1 MPQTAL
7 LRLRVVVPVFDDW
20 ESFALLARELDRQAE
35 LLGCDLI
42 VSAIDDGSHSEATAV
57 ESVVE
62 QLTSLAKLEIVR
74 LAVNVGHQRAIAVG
88 LCRAAELG
96 DADAVLVMDADGED
110 PPHAIASLLASAGN
124 KRDFCVVAA
133 RRKRTEGLRFRASYV
148 LYKTIFTLVTGKK
161 ISFGNFSLT
170 SLGYVRRLVAL
181 PDLWNNLPAA
191 ILRSRL
197 PVDQV
202 SVDRGRRFA
211 GESKM
216 NFTSLVVHGFSAI
229 SVYAETI
236 FVRLLL
242 VTIGMMGLTF
252 LAVATVVLLR
262 LLAPAYATPGW
273 ATTVSFGMS
282 IILVQGLFTCLMSLL
297 SLLNNRVQR
306 LMLPV
311 MDFHPYVRGVD
322 VLLRAS
328 KSSPKSLLHSP
339 WNGLAPLAAREPAI
353 GLQEEV
359 PA

>member
-1 MPQTAL
+1 MPRSES

-20 ESFALLARELDRQAE
+20 ESFALLLRELDRQAE
-35 LLGCDLI
+35 ALGGDLL
-42 VSAIDDGSHSEATAV
+42 VSAIDDGSRSEATAV
-57 ESVVE
+57 EAVAG
-62 QLTSLAKLEIVR
+62 QLPSLTGLEIVR

-96 DADAVLVMDADGED
+96 DADAVLVMDSDGED
-110 PPHAIASLLASAGN
+110 PPQAIASLLERARLKQEFCIVAG
-124 KRDFCVVAA
+124 
-133 RRKRTEGLRFRASYV
+133 RRKRTESLRFRASYV

-191 ILRSRL
+191 MLRSRL
-197 PVDQV
+197 PIEQV

-242 VTIGMMGLTF
+242 ATVAMMGLTL
-252 LAVATVVLLR
+252 LAVATVLLLR

-273 ATTVSFGMS
+273 ATTVSFGMI
-282 IILVQGLFTCLMSLL
+282 IILVQGLFTSLMSLL

-306 LMLPV
+306 LMLPM
-311 MDFHPYVRGVD
+311 MDFHPYVRTVD
-322 VLLRAS
+322 VLI
-328 KSSPKSLLHSP
+328 
-339 WNGLAPLAAREPAI
+339 AARTLPRHEVHQSEWERFAEPSGRGESRAM
-353 GLQEEV
+353 QEEV